1 MLLLRTP
8 EQQMADEDTAK
19 RDLRPARPRG
29 RPLVF
34 VVDDDISIRESLE
47 LLMRLTGWLVETFE
61 SAQAFLARPRY
72 MGPSCLVLDV
82 SLPGLNGLEVQ
93 QRVAGERTD
102 MPIIFITGSAD
113 IPTTVRAMKAGAVE
127 FLHKPYGQT
136 QLLEA
141 VREAL
146 AKSEAALAAQESSR
160 GMRAAYDSL
169 TPREREVM
177 GMVVTGLLNKQVGGQ
192 LGISE
197 ITVKTHR
204 GNMMR
209 KMDADSLADLVKI
222 ARELGIPV
230 GKR

>member
-8 EQQMADEDTAK
+8 GHEMGEMKTLH
-19 RDLRPARPRG
+19 RDARPAKPMP

-34 VVDDDISIRESLE
+34 VVDD
-47 LLMRLTGWLVETFE
+47 
-61 SAQAFLARPRY
+61 
-72 MGPSCLVLDV
+72 
-82 SLPGLNGLEVQ
+82 
-93 QRVAGERTD
+93 
-102 MPIIFITGSAD
+102 D

-192 LGISE
+192 LGI
-197 ITVKTHR
+197 
-204 GNMMR
+204 
-209 KMDADSLADLVKI
+209 
-222 ARELGIPV
+222 
-230 GKR
+230 